1 MKSRVKH
8 RRHFN
13 ALIEVELHEQLGLRG
28 EESEIPDH
36 PGAMFRQELQAEQL
50 GERIDAILDHQ
61 AVTVAGACFRAMM
74 AMGPP
79 PSGP

>member
-1 MKSRVKH
+1 MRSRVKH
-8 RRHFN
+8 CRHLN
-13 ALIEVELHEQLGLRG
+13 AVIEVEHHEQFGLHR
-28 EESEIPDH
+28 EESEILDH
-36 PGAMFRQELQAEQL
+36 SGAMFRQNVQAEQP

-61 AVTVAGACFRAMM
+61 AVTVAGACFRAIM